1 MVSLSINLLLTNDR
15 KQRHGKKIL
24 KQSQAKMVR
33 IKGRED
39 NTMSAETQGQ

>member
-1 MVSLSINLLLTNDR
+1 MVSLSINLLLTN

-39 NTMSAETQGQ
+39 DTMSAETQGQ